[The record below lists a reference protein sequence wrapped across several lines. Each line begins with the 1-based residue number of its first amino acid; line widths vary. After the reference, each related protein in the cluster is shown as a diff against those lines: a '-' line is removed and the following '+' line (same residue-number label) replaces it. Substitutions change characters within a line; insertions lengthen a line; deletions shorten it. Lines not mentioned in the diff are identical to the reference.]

1 MMKRGER
8 RATDRGRDAD
18 LAGAEAA
25 MHRAARRAQQR
36 ARDVANAAAQRQPNE
51 NSGDTSGFES
61 TRDLHKLTFSQ
72 AQGYEEIPGPL
83 KLEELPQEARTHIWN
98 VFYVHLHGSSEDRS
112 GVRWISGVWDEILR
126 TKHVV
131 HDHRP
136 IEEWNKEFGHLHH
149 ELRSDIQTMPF
160 NKVFDL
166 IQFVLRHPKCP
177 SGFTSTVKKAFAF
190 CRLSYKIDEGEPPT
204 IVPAVTEGEGNTVV
218 ESLKTL
224 RDAGLGGSAEHL
236 RKSCECINK
245 GDWAGGIR
253 ESIHAV
259 ESVARQIAPEETE
272 TLTQAL
278 KSIDRRTPLHSNL
291 KDGFK
296 ALYWYTSD
304 EQGVR
309 HALLESE
316 KANVGMDEAVF
327 MLGACASFAS
337 YLWRKHAA
345 GEES

>member
-8 RATDRGRDAD
+8 RATDRGHDAD

-25 MHRAARRAQQR
+25 MQRAALRAQQR
-36 ARDVANAAAQRQPNE
+36 ARDVANAAAQGQPNE
-51 NSGDTSGFES
+51 NTGDTSGFES

-83 KLEELPQEARTHIWN
+83 KLEELPQDARTHIWN

-136 IEEWNKEFGHLHH
+136 IDEWNKEFGHLHH

-177 SGFTSTVKKAFAF
+177 SGFTSTVKNAFAF
-190 CRLSYKIDEGEPPT
+190 CRLAYKIDEGEPPT
-204 IVPAVTEGEGNTVV
+204 IVPAVTEEEGNTVI

-224 RDAGLGGSAEHL
+224 REAGLGGSTEHL
-236 RKSCECINK
+236 RNACECINK
-245 GDWAGGIR
+245 GDWAGSIR
-253 ESIHAV
+253 ESIHTV
-259 ESVARQIAPEETE
+259 ESVARKLAPK
-272 TLTQAL
+272 AM
-278 KSIDRRTPLHSNL
+278 NL
-291 KDGFK
+291 KP
-296 ALYWYTSD
+296 ALASINDRGGLHPALGDAFIKLYGYTS
-304 EQGVR
+304 EEPGVR
-309 HALLESE
+309 HPLLDSQ
-316 KANVGMDEAVF
+316 KAKVGMDEAVF

-337 YLWRKHAA
+337 YLWRKHTA
-345 GEES
+345 GEVP